1 MISIAT
7 VRQALSLSDFDS
19 LAAQSKMK
27 PIPRELQRPA
37 GMGGNPR
44 ESAVL
49 LLLYPRDGQT
59 YLVLTLRRHDL
70 NAHAGQVSLPGGR
83 LEPGEKPP
91 EAALREAHEEVG
103 IHPSRVTLLGS
114 LAPLY
119 IPPSDF
125 RVHPFVGWHEQPA
138 VFTPQPDEVAEL
150 LEVPLLSL
158 LDASTRREEI
168 WNRRGLELQ
177 VPYFSIGRH
186 KVWGATAMILSEF
199 LERVRLVADG
209 AIPSE

>member
-7 VRQALSLSDFDS
+7 IRQALSLPDFDS

-37 GMGGNPR
+37 DMGGNPR

-59 YLVLTLRRHDL
+59 RVVLTLRRHDL
-70 NAHAGQVSLPGGR
+70 NAHAGQISLPGGR
-83 LEPGEKPP
+83 LEPGETPAQ
-91 EAALREAHEEVG
+91 AALREAHEEVG
-103 IHPSRVTLLGS
+103 IDPSQVMLLGS

-125 RVHPFVGWHEQPA
+125 RVHPFVGWHEEPA
-138 VFTPQPDEVAEL
+138 VFVPQPGEVAEL

-158 LDASTRREEI
+158 LDARTRREEI
-168 WNRRGLELQ
+168 WNRLGLELQ
-177 VPYFSIGRH
+177 VPFFSVGRH

-199 LERVRLVADG
+199 LERLRLVADG
-209 AIPSE
+209 TIPSD

>member
-1 MISIAT
+1 M
-7 VRQALSLSDFDS
+7 
-19 LAAQSKMK
+19 
-27 PIPRELQRPA
+27 
-37 GMGGNPR
+37 
-44 ESAVL
+44 
-49 LLLYPRDGQT
+49 
-59 YLVLTLRRHDL
+59 LTLRRHDL

>member
-7 VRQALSLSDFDS
+7 IRQALSLSDFDS
-19 LAAQSKMK
+19 LAAQGKMK
-27 PIPRELQRPA
+27 PIPRELQRPS
-37 GMGGNPR
+37 GMGGKPR

-59 YLVLTLRRHDL
+59 TLVLTLRRHDL

-83 LEPGEKPP
+83 LEPGETPA

-103 IHPSRVTLLGS
+103 IHPSRVRLLGT
-114 LAPLY
+114 LASLY

-125 RVHPFVGWHEQPA
+125 EVHPFVGWHEQPA
-138 VFTPQPDEVAEL
+138 VFAPQPGEVAEL

-158 LDASTRREEI
+158 LDVSTRREEI

-177 VPYFSIGRH
+177 VPFFGVGRH

-199 LERVRLVADG
+199 LERLRLVADD
-209 AIPSE
+209 AIPSD